1 MRSGSEGGG
10 GTDHVAHGV
19 ALETKLLGE
28 VEKDVLY
35 LFHGDWYL
43 LVGGPSGVGVC
54 AVCAVAKGGAIGLA
68 DLRDDGGRIGA
79 GAMAGIGGVC
89 GGVRWGG
96 GERRGRTAVFVVVL
110 VAGESGCGGVG
121 GRDLGVV
128 VVVLADRLWI
138 RVGMA
143 GRAGHGKR
151 ASVWW
156 CENERKSSQ
165 RQR

>member
-1 MRSGSEGGG
+1 MRKSNWEGVRGGSEGQG

-35 LFHGDWYL
+35 LFHGDWNL

-54 AVCAVAKGGAIGLA
+54 ALGTVGKGRAIGLA
-68 DLRDDGGRIGA
+68 DLRGDGGCIGG

-89 GGVRWGG
+89 GG
-96 GERRGRTAVFVVVL
+96 RGRTVVWVVGL
-110 VAGESGCGGVG
+110 VASESGGAGVRRG
-121 GRDLGVV
+121 DLGVG

-138 RVGMA
+138 RVRVA
-143 GRAGHGKR
+143 GRAGHVKR
-151 ASVWW
+151 AVVVA
-156 CENERKSSQ
+156 K
-165 RQR
+165 